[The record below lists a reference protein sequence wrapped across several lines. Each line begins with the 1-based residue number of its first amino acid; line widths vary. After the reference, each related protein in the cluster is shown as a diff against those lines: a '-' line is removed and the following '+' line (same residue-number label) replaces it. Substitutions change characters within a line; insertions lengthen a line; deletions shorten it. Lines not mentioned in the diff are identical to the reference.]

1 MKAHSVI
8 LSALAAMWFL
18 SSCSSSKQMGQ
29 RSYEDDEVY
38 YQRGETFITEVP
50 EPAVATSNAEVPE
63 DEYYTPGQGG
73 DVTNNYYGDTY
84 INDGWNNSFNTWQNR
99 SRWIM
104 AWDPM
109 FGWHLTHNFGWNN
122 CGWANN
128 PWGAG
133 GWGNAWNMG
142 VWDNGWHNPWNAG
155 WNGGWNTWGGG
166 YQNWNSWNGSFW
178 GDPFCMNQPFYNP
191 GYFWNGQGFGFNGM
205 GGDWFWGDDNMN
217 NQVTFGHRSPI
228 AVNSVFSSSY
238 DHNTVY
244 HDRVKK
250 PILQNAGDVPADVV
264 VDRKPDATERPYVSR
279 FPYVEPPRPAG
290 SNTVDRDARRPGG
303 NDDYFTPKPASG
315 GDQRPARTD
324 KPKPDTAPEE
334 RRPAIPSSGSGDR
347 DRGGRDGDRNSGS
360 GFSNPSQGS
369 GRTSPPPTSPS
380 RSSSGGSS
388 RRR

>member
-73 DVTNNYYGDTY
+73 GVTNNYYGDTY
-84 INDGWNNSFNTWQNR
+84 INDGWNNSFNTWHNR
-99 SRWIM
+99 SRWVM
-104 AWDPM
+104 VWDPI
-109 FGWHLTHNFGWNN
+109 FGWHLTYNFGWNN
-122 CGWANN
+122 CAWAND
-128 PWGAG
+128 PWGPG
-133 GWGNAWNMG
+133 GWHSGLNNWGWN
-142 VWDNGWHNPWNAG
+142 NGWNSW
-155 WNGGWNTWGGG
+155 GG
-166 YQNWNSWNGSFW
+166 YQNWNGWNSGFW
-178 GDPFCMNQPFYNP
+178 GDPFCSNTPLFYTP
-191 GYFWNGQGFGFNGM
+191 GYFWNGQGYGFNGM
-205 GGDWFWGDDNMN
+205 GGAWAWGDDGMN

-228 AVNSVFSSSY
+228 AANSYFSSSY
-238 DHNTVY
+238 DHNTIY

-250 PILQNAGDVPADVV
+250 PILQQGEGGVPSDM
-264 VDRKPDATERPYVSR
+264 VDRKPNSDEQPFVSR
-279 FPYVEPPRPAG
+279 FPYVEPPRPSG
-290 SNTVDRDARRPGG
+290 GTGDRDARRPVG
-303 NDDYFTPKPASG
+303 NDDYFTPKPAGSG
-315 GDQRPARTD
+315 
-324 KPKPDTAPEE
+324 DTE
-334 RRPAIPSSGSGDR
+334 RRPDRVEPPRPSNPPAERRPSSPPSGGGDR

-369 GRTSPPPTSPS
+369 GRTSPPPSSPS
-380 RSSSGGSS
+380 RSSGGSS